1 VTVAKEI
8 ELENMGAQGLL
19 SISRERDYFPSGWQS
34 RVPDSQMSC
43 LLRNALWFTRLDLVR
58 ANYWMM
64 QMVAQTLPFI
74 RRSSVFTPDV
84 TLAMGD
90 AYDRAIGTLQPDAE
104 SQFVV
109 RELIAKRIIKI
120 AQKGIV
126 DRDQLCASAAQTT
139 ILFGV
144 SALDRA

>member
-1 VTVAKEI
+1 
-8 ELENMGAQGLL
+8 
-19 SISRERDYFPSGWQS
+19 
-34 RVPDSQMSC
+34 
-43 LLRNALWFTRLDLVR
+43 
-58 ANYWMM
+58 MM
-64 QMVAQTLPFI
+64 QMVAQILPFI

-90 AYDRAIGTLQPDAE
+90 AYDRAIGTIHPDAE

-120 AQKGIV
+120 AH
-126 DRDQLCASAAQTT
+126 DQLCASAAQTT

>member
-1 VTVAKEI
+1 MI
-8 ELENMGAQGLL
+8 
-19 SISRERDYFPSGWQS
+19 
-34 RVPDSQMSC
+34 
-43 LLRNALWFTRLDLVR
+43 
-58 ANYWMM
+58 
-64 QMVAQTLPFI
+64 QMVAQILPFI
-74 RRSSVFTPDV
+74 RRSSVFAPEV
-84 TLAMGD
+84 TLAMGE
-90 AYDRAIGTLQPDAE
+90 AYDRAMGTIPDVE

-109 RELIAKRIIKI
+109 RELIAKRVIQM